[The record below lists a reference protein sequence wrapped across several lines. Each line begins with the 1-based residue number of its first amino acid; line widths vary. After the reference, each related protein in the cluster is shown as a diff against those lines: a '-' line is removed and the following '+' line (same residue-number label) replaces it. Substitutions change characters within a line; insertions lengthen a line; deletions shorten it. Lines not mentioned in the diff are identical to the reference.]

1 MIHNDLRDYIARAF
15 GHSTFS
21 FHEVFFDRPV
31 MWFQKSDNLVS
42 ETGSLPYGTTQPFLS
57 RFVFRSGLTPKVNPD
72 TVASLLETAKGL
84 VNNKRAWSK
93 FDPLDIPLVATADD
107 SFHRGLENLRFPLK
121 HSIFLRGLLKI
132 WLEIENGGKFSLR
145 QWKGI
150 SDWDKIFE
158 DNKAA
163 SQESGIPVTVG
174 GIDASP
180 ASNCYVSVIGE
191 LNRAKIRKLYR
202 EAVKEEL
209 KRSIQETAQSGARP
223 EEAALSLLREYHI
236 ALRPWIDA
244 DKSPVVIAVSIS
256 SNALFWGECVL
267 ILPAGANGRGL
278 KSYEELVEILVRK
291 IQSTFLPIL
300 TIFENYVLEREV
312 KKSCGNWS
320 KNGGIQD
327 LTSAGPLLVPPTFLG
342 FDKDWIDRN
351 AHALQSVGMGYD
363 PEFDLEAP
371 PQINELCDHI
381 FLSILSKCIE
391 PRHVE
396 QKPVKEADE
405 NKKEKEDGWNNRL
418 NEIER
423 ALSSLWAARSS
434 HPAIALENPEIDTA
448 AFETMK
454 KLFEESLVFENYL
467 VASPAIL
474 KAIVSAMGLR
484 HGERST
490 GKPSIKTA
498 LVIGGPGSGKDS
510 MAKLVRLF
518 SPGYRLGPLIVLNM
532 ASFRPKE
539 AAVPLLLGLSI
550 WDEPTRGHPEKPPN
564 DPKTPTNNPERP
576 PKNPEARLRWSI
588 ASLLGRAWAEHSDKE
603 IPRTKKG
610 EGLSFIFD
618 ELNSLDL
625 DTQGALL
632 RFLESGEL
640 LSLGDFKNPTQ
651 DVDAL
656 IVGVMNEDPNT
667 ITKVRTIDRIVK
679 DKQVFGGLLGDFL
692 YEFFRGKRRLRDDL
706 YFRMARGGE
715 IVMPELRQ
723 RREDIPLLF
732 FLIVQKDLESSEHH
746 EWEIELSAYEL
757 LMNPSLQWEGN
768 VRELQALAREVVSIA
783 STDHESQ
790 RRRGTIDTE
799 VLTLRGTHVR
809 SAIDS
814 MTRKSQPTPE
824 KLVEAT

>member
-1 MIHNDLRDYIARAF
+1 
-15 GHSTFS
+15 
-21 FHEVFFDRPV
+21 
-31 MWFQKSDNLVS
+31 MWFQKFEDL
-42 ETGSLPYGTTQPFLS
+42 EADTGRGTYGTTQPFLS
-57 RFVFRSGLTPKVNPD
+57 RFVFRSGLTPGVNLGTVNRLHEKAKAALADKKPD
-72 TVASLLETAKGL
+72 K
-84 VNNKRAWSK
+84 AWAK
-93 FDPLDIPLVATADD
+93 FDPLDIIPLVATADD

-121 HSIFLRGLLKI
+121 HNIFLRRLLDI
-132 WLEIENGGKFSLR
+132 WLEIENRGTVPEKRWNTGL
-145 QWKGI
+145 
-150 SDWDKIFE
+150 DWNRIFR
-158 DNKAA
+158 DDPT
-163 SQESGIPVTVG
+163 QQTGIPITVG
-174 GIDASP
+174 GIDAPP

-191 LNRAKIRKLYR
+191 LNPERVRELYR

-209 KRSIQETAQSGARP
+209 KNSILKQGQGGQRVGASP
-223 EEAALSLLREYHI
+223 EEADAALSLLREYHI

-278 KSYEELVEILVRK
+278 KSYEDLVEILVQK

-300 TIFENYVLEREV
+300 TVFENYVLERQV
-312 KKSCGNWS
+312 TKSCASWS
-320 KNGGIQD
+320 KGKGIQD
-327 LTSAGPLLVPPTFLG
+327 LNSPEGQLPLTDTFLG

-351 AHALQSVGMGYD
+351 AHALQSVGMGGEPNFD
-363 PEFDLEAP
+363 PKAP
-371 PQINELCDHI
+371 PKLNELRNHI
-381 FLSILSKCIE
+381 FLSILSKCNE
-391 PRHVE
+391 PRHVAE
-396 QKPVKEADE
+396 KPVKAVNED
-405 NKKEKEDGWNNRL
+405 KEPVKEVNEDKEDGWNNRL

-434 HPAIALENPEIDTA
+434 YPVIALQNPEIDPA

-474 KAIVSAMGLR
+474 KAIISAMGLR

-518 SPGYRLGPLIVLNM
+518 SPGYRLGPLVVLNM

-550 WDEPTRGHPEKPPN
+550 SGSTGHDPDKPN
-564 DPKTPTNNPERP
+564 KDLK
-576 PKNPEARLRWSI
+576 WSI
-588 ASLLGRAWAEHSDKE
+588 TSLLGRAWAEYNPLRE
-603 IPRTKKG
+603 PRSKTG

-640 LSLGDFKNPTQ
+640 LPLGSFKDATQ
-651 DVDAL
+651 EIDAL
-656 IVGVMNEDPNT
+656 IIGVMNEDPNT

-732 FLIVQKDLESSEHH
+732 FLIVQKDLQSMFPDA
-746 EWEIELSAYEL
+746 WEIELSSYEL

-783 STDHESQ
+783 LTDYNSQ
-790 RRRGTIDTE
+790 RRRKTLGSK
-799 VLTLRGTHVR
+799 VFTLRGTHVR
-809 SAIDS
+809 SAIVS
-814 MTRKSQPTPE
+814 LSQKSQPLTE
-824 KLVEAT
+824 KLVEST